1 MENIIQCQRAI
12 VDTHIQ
18 AENSKDWSAVY
29 DTFVQNEEAYYDV
42 APFAKRFHGISGIKD
57 FYQSFVEAI
66 PDFQVFVTGEY
77 DTPGC
82 LIREVTIVGTHQGE
96 YCGIPASK
104 NPVCVEM
111 SVFYLFGTDEDADKL
126 IAERIYFDNELVLRQ
141 MRGDADVPTSIGL
154 AKHHKLKQ
162 MQF

>member
-1 MENIIQCQRAI
+1 
-12 VDTHIQ
+12 
-18 AENSKDWSAVY
+18 
-29 DTFVQNEEAYYDV
+29 
-42 APFAKRFHGISGIKD
+42 
-57 FYQSFVEAI
+57 
-66 PDFQVFVTGEY
+66 
-77 DTPGC
+77 
-82 LIREVTIVGTHQGE
+82 
-96 YCGIPASK
+96 
-104 NPVCVEM
+104 M